1 MVDLFPKNEKENLS
15 KAERN
20 SIKQIVKLIIEEL
33 GK

>member
-15 KAERN
+15 QTERN
-20 SIKQIVKLIIEEL
+20 EIKKMVKLIVEEL